1 MHLRPRK
8 VGPLARRCWPVLL
21 CLTLFTGLA
30 ATAGA
35 EERYSIWRDYAQR
48 FITGEGR
55 VMDTGNNNF
64 SHTEGQGWA
73 MLFAE
78 AFDDRARFDALWNWT
93 REHLDVLDSGLLAW
107 RYEPGETPPVQDLNN
122 ASDGDLLIAWAL
134 HRAARKWRAPEYERQ
149 SRRLRGAIERHLI
162 RDYAGYSVLLP
173 ARRGFEH
180 DGYVV
185 LNLSYWVMPALQE
198 FALAEPDGPW
208 RRLLLDGERLL
219 RAARFGAHKLPP
231 DWLSLTEGGEL
242 RVADQWPPRF
252 GFEAVRV
259 PLYAVWAGRPEQA
272 GLEAVSAYWRGAADD
287 RPPAWV
293 NLVDGDT
300 ADYPLSRGGMAVRSL
315 LLGMPGKMP
324 EHIRPEDDY
333 YSASLLV
340 LSWLAAFL
348 PEPAVPRAPLQGGKR
363 PRDS

>member
-1 MHLRPRK
+1 MYSGPGK

-21 CLTLFTGLA
+21 CLTMIAGLSG
-30 ATAGA
+30 TAGA
-35 EERYSIWRDYAQR
+35 EERYSIWRDYAER
-48 FITGEGR
+48 FITDEGR
-55 VMDTGNNNF
+55 VVDTGNNDVT
-64 SHTEGQGWA
+64 HTEGQGWA

-78 AFDDRARFDALWNWT
+78 AFNDRARFETLWCWT
-93 REHLDVLDSGLLAW
+93 RKNLDVLDGDLLAW
-107 RYEPGETPPVQDLNN
+107 RYQPDQTPPVQDLNN
-122 ASDGDLLIAWAL
+122 ASDGDLLVAWAL
-134 HRAARKWRAPEYERQ
+134 HRAARKWQVPEYEQQ
-149 SRRLRGAIERHLI
+149 SRRLRRAIGRHLI

-180 DGYVV
+180 HGYVV
-185 LNLSYWVMPALQE
+185 VNLSYWVTPALKD
-198 FALAEPDGPW
+198 FAKSEPDGPW
-208 RRLLLDGERLL
+208 QRLLLDGERLL
-219 RAARFGAHKLPP
+219 SAARFGAHQLPP
-231 DWLSLTEGGEL
+231 DWLSLTESGEL

-259 PLYAVWAGRPEQA
+259 PLYAVWAGRSEQA
-272 GLEAVSAYWRGAADD
+272 GLEAVSAYWRGADD

-293 NLVDGDT
+293 NLMDCET

-324 EHIRPEDDY
+324 KHIRPEDDY

-348 PEPAVPRAPLQGGKR
+348 PEPATPTGTPTRR
-363 PRDS
+363 